1 MERCTIFLN
10 WKMQYRQDITS
21 QQTHRRTQ
29 CNLSQNPG
37 RMLCRYQKK
46 TKIFKKNQ
54 VATWGEEW
62 YHRCGKGR
70 QSGRELNIH
79 TLTKQPSNLSP
90 RDLPK

>member
-1 MERCTIFLN
+1 
-10 WKMQYRQDITS
+10 MQYCQDITS
-21 QQTHRRTQ
+21 QQTDQHTQ

-37 RMLCRYQKK
+37 RMLCRYKK
-46 TKIFKKNQ
+46 KKERNILKKNQ

-70 QSGRELNIH
+70 QSVMELNIQA
-79 TLTKQPSNLSP
+79 LTKQPSNLSP